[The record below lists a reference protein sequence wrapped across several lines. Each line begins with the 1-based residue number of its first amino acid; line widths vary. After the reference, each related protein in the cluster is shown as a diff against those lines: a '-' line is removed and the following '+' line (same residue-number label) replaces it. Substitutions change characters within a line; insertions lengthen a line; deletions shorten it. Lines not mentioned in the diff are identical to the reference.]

1 MCTKTLMIRGLQETE
16 GKTREVHERMKSR
29 KKLEDRDL
37 TDLLTAVHKY

>member
-1 MCTKTLMIRGLQETE
+1 VGCKKQRE
-16 GKTREVHERMKSR
+16 GETREVHERMKSR